1 MSRSI
6 ELLVGDTFTLHRII
20 PMPPDGSCLFHSI
33 AYYLF
38 DYSNIQQT
46 NRLRE
51 TIVDYVCRNW
61 ENLSVYTSAQNGDP
75 YRSVEEYRA
84 SMLSSTTYGATSE
97 LKAAVDLYNIKMEVY
112 HQDGVLLGLFG
123 EERYPTKHLLFTGNL
138 SSGHYDVCIPV
149 EHDINDAS
157 ISPDTLQ
164 ENESLKQNK
173 ISCQRGRPLKRKRGR
188 PKTSEK
194 SREEQRRDANL
205 RYKQAHPEVVQNA
218 QKRYAAKH
226 PEVNLAAVKRY
237 TDKHPEVHQAAVK
250 RYTEK
255 NPVIDQISSKLY
267 YTKKQLS
274 YTNENDII
282 NKLIDKIGKQKRL
295 EAERIVK
302 WVLERR
308 KHILNN
314 YCKVFD
320 RVNSKITM
328 SMEKMKSISSDKDM
342 LEKCIILA
350 GESKHVSSQEPYCY
364 ESSYKMFCS
373 DETVPINDEGQAEVF
388 NLQNENNNVSW
399 SCNPKQ

>member
-20 PMPPDGSCLFHSI
+20 PMPPDGSCLFHSF
-33 AYYLF
+33 AFYLF

-97 LKAAVDLYNIKMEVY
+97 LKAAVDLYNIKIEVY

-123 EERYPTKHLLFTGNL
+123 EERYPTKRLLFTGNL

-173 ISCQRGRPLKRKRGR
+173 NSCQR
-188 PKTSEK
+188 
-194 SREEQRRDANL
+194 
-205 RYKQAHPEVVQNA
+205 VV
-218 QKRYAAKH
+218 H
-226 PEVNLAAVKRY
+226 
-237 TDKHPEVHQAAVK
+237 
-250 RYTEK
+250 
-255 NPVIDQISSKLY
+255 
-267 YTKKQLS
+267 
-274 YTNENDII
+274 
-282 NKLIDKIGKQKRL
+282 
-295 EAERIVK
+295 
-302 WVLERR
+302 
-308 KHILNN
+308 
-314 YCKVFD
+314 
-320 RVNSKITM
+320 
-328 SMEKMKSISSDKDM
+328 
-342 LEKCIILA
+342 
-350 GESKHVSSQEPYCY
+350 
-364 ESSYKMFCS
+364 
-373 DETVPINDEGQAEVF
+373 
-388 NLQNENNNVSW
+388 
-399 SCNPKQ
+399 